1 MLKKRETYII
11 DMKKKVFLPALIVLF
26 TISQQLSA
34 QSINPNQLGG
44 KELNTITTAVPFL
57 NIAPDSRAGG
67 MGDMGCATSA
77 DINSQAYNPSKYV
90 FNKNTFGVSVSY
102 SPWLRNLVNDINLAY
117 LSSYWRITE
126 MDAIAFSLRYF
137 SLGDI
142 QFTDDQGNMISE
154 QNPNEF
160 ALDFT
165 YSRKLVDH
173 FSIALTPRFIY
184 SNLTAGQY
192 VAGEE
197 TNAGLAGAAD
207 LSFFYEQ
214 DFKAKNLENSTLRAG
229 LCISN
234 MGNKMSYSSGTLR
247 RDFLPTNLRLG
258 LGYEMAFDSYN
269 KLAITGEVNKLLV
282 PTNPVYATDSI
293 TGRILYDE
301 YNNPIILSGKDP
313 DVSVPQG
320 MIQSF
325 YDAPGI
331 GQNGATGSVFR
342 EEMAE
347 IAWALGAEYSYRDL
361 FFVRLGYFHES
372 KYKGN
377 RQFLTIGAGIKYN
390 VFNIDVAYLFTTNGQ
405 KHPLSNTLRFT
416 LSFDFTSFNKDEI
429 KQQGRLR

>member
-1 MLKKRETYII
+1 
-11 DMKKKVFLPALIVLF
+11 MKKKATFLVLATLF
-26 TISQQLSA
+26 TITFTHA
-34 QSINPNQLGG
+34 QVINPNQLNG

-67 MGDMGCATSA
+67 MGDMGCATSP
-77 DINSQAYNPSKYV
+77 DVNSQAYNPAKYV
-90 FNKNTFGVSVSY
+90 FNKNTFGISVSY
-102 SPWLRNLVNDINLAY
+102 SPWLRKLVNDINLMY
-117 LSSYWRITE
+117 LSGYYRMTE
-126 MDAIAFSLRYF
+126 MDAIGFSVRYF

-142 QFTDDQGNMISE
+142 QFTDDYGELLSV

-160 ALDFT
+160 AIDFT
-165 YSRKLVDH
+165 YSRKLIDQ

-192 VAGEE
+192 VSGEE

-214 DFKAKNLENSTLRAG
+214 DFDVKGLENSTLRAG

-258 LGYEMAFDSYN
+258 LGYEMSFDSYN
-269 KLAITGEVNKLLV
+269 KLAITGEANKLLV
-282 PTNPVYATDSI
+282 PTNPVYATDSN
-293 TGRILYDE
+293 GRILYDN
-301 YNNPIILSGKDP
+301 YNNPVILSGRNP

-331 GQNGATGSVFR
+331 GHNGEHASVFR

-361 FFVRLGYFHES
+361 FFVRAGYFHEN

-377 RQFLTIGAGIKYN
+377 RQFLTVGAGIKYN
-390 VFNIDVAYLFTTNGQ
+390 IFTIDVAYLFTTNGQ
-405 KHPLSNTLRFT
+405 NHPLANTLRFT
-416 LSFDFTSFNKDEI
+416 LTFDFASFNKEEI

>member
-1 MLKKRETYII
+1 
-11 DMKKKVFLPALIVLF
+11 MKKKATFLVLTTLF
-26 TISQQLSA
+26 TLTFAHA
-34 QSINPNQLGG
+34 QVINPNQLNG

-67 MGDMGCATSA
+67 MGDMGCATSP
-77 DINSQAYNPSKYV
+77 DVNSQAYNPAKYV
-90 FNKNTFGVSVSY
+90 FNKNTFGISVSY
-102 SPWLRNLVNDINLAY
+102 SPWLRKLVNDINLAY
-117 LSSYWRITE
+117 LSGYYRMTE
-126 MDAIAFSLRYF
+126 MDAIGFSVRYF

-142 QFTDDQGNMISE
+142 QFTDDRGELLSV

-160 ALDFT
+160 AIDFT
-165 YSRKLVDH
+165 YSRKLIDQL
-173 FSIALTPRFIY
+173 SIALTPRFIY

-192 VAGEE
+192 VSGEE

-214 DFKAKNLENSTLRAG
+214 DFDVKGLDNSTLRAG

-258 LGYEMAFDSYN
+258 LGYEMSFDSYN
-269 KLAITGEVNKLLV
+269 KLAITGEANKLLV
-282 PTNPVYATDSI
+282 PTNPVYATDSNN
-293 TGRILYDE
+293 RILYDE
-301 YNNPIILSGKDP
+301 YNNPIILSGRNP

-331 GQNGATGSVFR
+331 GHNGANASVFR

-347 IAWALGAEYSYRDL
+347 IAWAIGAEYSYRDL
-361 FFVRLGYFHES
+361 FFVRAGYFHEN

-377 RQFLTIGAGIKYN
+377 RQFLTVGAGIRYN
-390 VFNIDVAYLFTTNGQ
+390 IFTIDVAYLFTTNGQ
-405 KHPLSNTLRFT
+405 NHPLANTLRFT
-416 LSFDFTSFNKDEI
+416 LSFDFASFNKEEI

>member
-1 MLKKRETYII
+1 
-11 DMKKKVFLPALIVLF
+11 MKKKASLLVLIVLLVSF
-26 TISQQLSA
+26 QLQA
-34 QSINPNQLGG
+34 QMNLNLLSG

-57 NIAPDSRAGG
+57 QIAPDSRGG
-67 MGDMGCATSA
+67 AMADIGCATSA
-77 DINSQAYNPSKYV
+77 DINSQAYNPAKYV

-102 SPWLRNLVNDINLAY
+102 SPWLRNLVSDINLAY
-117 LSSYWRITE
+117 LSTYWRMTE

-142 QFTDDQGNMISE
+142 QFTDDMGNPTMQE
-154 QNPNEF
+154 NPNEF

-165 YSRKLVDH
+165 YSRKLIDQL
-173 FSIALTPRFIY
+173 SIALTPRFVY

-192 VAGEE
+192 VGGQE
-197 TNAGLAGAAD
+197 TRPGLAGAAD
-207 LSFFYEQ
+207 LSLFYEQ
-214 DFKAKNLENSTLRAG
+214 ELKARRLESSVLRAG

-247 RDFLPTNLRLG
+247 RDFLPTNLKLG
-258 LGYEMAFDSYN
+258 IGYEMGFDEYN

-293 TGRILYDE
+293 TGRILYDQ
-301 YNNPIILSGKDP
+301 YNNPIILSGRDP

-331 GQNGATGSVFR
+331 GHNGDKVSVFA

-347 IAWALGAEYSYRDL
+347 IIWAIGAEYSYRDL
-361 FFVRLGYFHES
+361 FFVRAGYFHES

-377 RQFLTIGAGIKYN
+377 RQFLSMGVGLKYN
-390 VFNIDVAYLFTTNGQ
+390 VFNIDVSYLFTTNGQ
-405 KHPLSNTLRFT
+405 THPLANTLRFT
-416 LSFDFTSFNKDEI
+416 LSFDFSSFNKEEI
-429 KQQGRLR
+429 KKQGRLNKYQ

>member
-1 MLKKRETYII
+1 
-11 DMKKKVFLPALIVLF
+11 MKKKATFLVLTTLF
-26 TISQQLSA
+26 TLTVAHA
-34 QSINPNQLGG
+34 QTINPNQLNG

-67 MGDMGCATSA
+67 MGDMGCATSP
-77 DINSQAYNPSKYV
+77 DVNSQSYNPAKYV
-90 FNKNTFGVSVSY
+90 FSKNTFGISVSY
-102 SPWLRNLVNDINLAY
+102 SPWLRKLVNDINLAY
-117 LSSYWRITE
+117 LSGYYRMTE
-126 MDAIAFSLRYF
+126 MDAIGFSIRYF

-142 QFTDDQGNMISE
+142 QFTDDYGELLSV

-160 ALDFT
+160 AIDFT
-165 YSRKLVDH
+165 YSRKLIDQL
-173 FSIALTPRFIY
+173 SIALTPRFIY

-192 VAGEE
+192 VSGEE
-197 TNAGLAGAAD
+197 TSAGLAGAAD

-214 DFKAKNLENSTLRAG
+214 DFDVKGLENSTLRAG

-258 LGYEMAFDSYN
+258 LGYEMSFDTYN
-269 KLAITGEVNKLLV
+269 KLAITAEANKLLV
-282 PTNPVYATDSI
+282 PTNPVYATDSNN
-293 TGRILYDE
+293 RILYDE
-301 YNNPIILSGKDP
+301 YNNPIILSGRNP

-331 GQNGATGSVFR
+331 GHNGQNASVFR

-347 IAWALGAEYSYRDL
+347 IAWAIGAEYSYRDL
-361 FFVRLGYFHES
+361 FFVRAGYFHEN

-377 RQFLTIGAGIKYN
+377 RQFLTVGAGIRYN
-390 VFNIDVAYLFTTNGQ
+390 IFTIDVAYLFTTNGQ
-405 KHPLSNTLRFT
+405 NHPLANTLRFT
-416 LSFDFTSFNKDEI
+416 LSFDFASFNKEEI

>member
-1 MLKKRETYII
+1 
-11 DMKKKVFLPALIVLF
+11 MKKKATFLVLATLF
-26 TISQQLSA
+26 TITFTHA
-34 QSINPNQLGG
+34 QVINPNQLNG

-67 MGDMGCATSA
+67 MGDMGCATSP
-77 DINSQAYNPSKYV
+77 DVNSQAYNPAKYV
-90 FNKNTFGVSVSY
+90 FNKNTFGISVSY
-102 SPWLRNLVNDINLAY
+102 SPWLRKLVNDINLMY
-117 LSSYWRITE
+117 LSGYYRMTE
-126 MDAIAFSLRYF
+126 MDAIGFSVRYF

-142 QFTDDQGNMISE
+142 QFTDDYGELLSV

-160 ALDFT
+160 AIDFT
-165 YSRKLVDH
+165 YSRKLIDQ

-192 VAGEE
+192 VSGEE

-214 DFKAKNLENSTLRAG
+214 DFDVKGLENSTLRAG

-247 RDFLPTNLRLG
+247 RDFLPTNLRIG
-258 LGYEMAFDSYN
+258 LGYEMSFDTYN
-269 KLAITGEVNKLLV
+269 KLAITGEANKLLV
-282 PTNPVYATDSI
+282 PTNPVYATDSN
-293 TGRILYDE
+293 GRILYDN
-301 YNNPIILSGKDP
+301 YNNPVILSGRNP

-331 GQNGATGSVFR
+331 GHNGENASVFR

-361 FFVRLGYFHES
+361 FFVRAGYFHEN

-377 RQFLTIGAGIKYN
+377 RQFLTVGAGIKYN
-390 VFNIDVAYLFTTNGQ
+390 IFTIDVAYLFTTNGQ
-405 KHPLSNTLRFT
+405 NHPLANTLRFT
-416 LSFDFTSFNKDEI
+416 LTFDFASFNKEEI